1 MDISLKL
8 VPVGRWQAT
17 NEKQI
22 SLKKKSWG
30 DHRCPLGNHQEITA
44 SANGTSAYN
53 TFYALEEVE
62 YPSSGQCK
70 LFSEVLNWTKA
81 IIFLSL
87 V

>member
-1 MDISLKL
+1 MASYKWEADFS
-8 VPVGRWQAT
+8 
-17 NEKQI
+17 EKR
-22 SLKKKSWG
+22 SRG